1 LGLLLFFVC
10 AQNLGNILDFFARAR
25 PLIPKFGIPLT
36 PKLKTGGVED
46 FECHVIDPMD
56 PYLDHPFS

>member
-1 LGLLLFFVC
+1 
-10 AQNLGNILDFFARAR
+10 LDFFARAR